1 MTGRPLNIGWIG
13 CGRHARW
20 MLLPQLGKA
29 GFRLAALCDR
39 DVVAMAETAAQYG
52 VTRTYTDWAQMMD
65 QPGLDAVF
73 MAVGPQVHHAA
84 TLAALQRGL
93 PVFME
98 KPPAADHLQAQGL
111 QRASEVAGKPVY
123 VGFMKRYSTGNRIAA
138 NILRGPEFGPV
149 LGITGSYMTA
159 PTYFAAEEDYT
170 GFYLHH
176 CVHYMDLM
184 PWLAGSPLADL
195 SVRRISPAKG
205 RVLFHMGFTCENGV
219 IGNVVMGTV
228 QSRGTPMEQ
237 ITVMGDH
244 NRVEVSNVINVAW
257 HRDPPFKA
265 DDPAATLQ
273 SGCDTLT
280 WTPNFTAAANE
291 DHKGYAALLA
301 DVAAGLSGRP
311 SAAPTI
317 ADGVA
322 AMRTLD
328 RMIALLE
335 ARADPAR

>member
-1 MTGRPLNIGWIG
+1 MTKPLNIGWIG

-39 DVVAMAETAAQYG
+39 DAEAMAETAAHYG
-52 VTRTYTDWAQMMD
+52 VTQTYSDWQEMLA

-84 TLAALQRGL
+84 TLACIARGI

-98 KPPAADHLQAQGL
+98 KPPAANHAQALEL
-111 QRASEVAGKPVY
+111 QRASEAAGVPVY
-123 VGFMKRYSTGNRIAA
+123 VGFMKRYSTGNRIAG
-138 NILRGPEFGPV
+138 NILRGDAFGPV
-149 LGITGSYMTA
+149 LGITASYMTA
-159 PTYFAAEEDYT
+159 PTYFAGEEDYT

-176 CVHYMDLM
+176 CVHYMDLL
-184 PWLAGSPLADL
+184 PWLAGSPLAEL

-205 RVLFHMGFTCENGV
+205 RVLFHMGFTCESGV
-219 IGNVVMGTV
+219 IGHVVMGTL

-244 NRVEVSNVINVAW
+244 NRVEVSNVIHVAW

-265 DDPAATLQ
+265 EDPAATLDP
-273 SGCDTLT
+273 GCDTLT
-280 WTPNFTAAANE
+280 WSPNFTAAANE

-322 AMRTLD
+322 AMAVLD

-335 ARADPAR
+335 AQA